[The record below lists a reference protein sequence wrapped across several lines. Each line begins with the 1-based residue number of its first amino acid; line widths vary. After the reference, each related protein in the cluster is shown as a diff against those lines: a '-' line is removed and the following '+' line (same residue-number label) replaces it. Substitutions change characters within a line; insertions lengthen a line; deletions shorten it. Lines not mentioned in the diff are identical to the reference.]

1 MIVDCERSA
10 EKQAAAAKSAP
21 VAPAASSGVN
31 AGEVLT
37 GIGAI
42 LAPLA
47 QVGVSIYAA
56 QQQSKLAK
64 MQMKYGRQQSSAP
77 SPPMYFPPPPPKK
90 SPVLMIV
97 IVLVVIMMAGGMFF
111 MMQGGDAPATAS
123 GGGGG
128 YAPAPSGGLPNTI
141 APAPAAPR
149 ITKVKRVRRR
159 RGRRRP

>member
-1 MIVDCERSA
+1 MAAGGRGTGRTDTA
-10 EKQAAAAKSAP
+10 QAS
-21 VAPAASSGVN
+21 VAPPASSGVN

-90 SPVLMIV
+90 SPILLIV

-111 MMQGGDAPATAS
+111 MMQGGDAPAAGAYTPA
-123 GGGGG
+123 
-128 YAPAPSGGLPNTI
+128 APGAVPNTI
-141 APAPAAPR
+141 APAAAPAAPR
-149 ITKVKRVRRR
+149 VTKVKRVRRS
-159 RGRRRP
+159 RGRRRPRP